1 MSEFDELSNL
11 NILGDQNDPEEHEEI
26 VFHAPVVH
34 QKDSSLDKID
44 QNSVDDY
51 NYIRNV
57 YLSLIENGQISL
69 QHAIHE
75 LKASGHP
82 RAAEVV
88 GGLIKQVADVSTQLL
103 DINQKIK
110 GSSPASSPQSVTNQQ
125 FNFYGSP
132 DDLLDVIEQEQEKNN
147 EQSSNS

>member
-1 MSEFDELSNL
+1 MSHFDELSNL
-11 NILGDQNDPEEHEEI
+11 NLLGDQNDPEENEEI
-26 VFHAPVVH
+26 VFHPPVVH
-34 QKDSSLDKID
+34 QKGSSLETID
-44 QNSVDDY
+44 QDSIDDF

-57 YLSLIENGQISL
+57 YLSLIESGQVSL

-103 DINQKIK
+103 DINEKVK
-110 GSSPASSPQSVTNQQ
+110 GKPPEGPQTVNNNQ

-132 DDLLDVIEQEQEKNN
+132 DELLDIIEQEEEKKN
-147 EQSSNS
+147 ELSSD